1 MIAFGVTALLLLA
14 SAVMVVTTRDLVR
27 AVLWLAVTL
36 VFTAIAFIQLRA
48 EMLAAIQIML
58 YTGGVITLML
68 FAVLLTWRRN
78 EGKPQIE
85 IIEWARGI
93 LAAGSFLALVVS
105 AILRSDMPTGPSL
118 SESNSA
124 IVGELFLRDSVQ
136 VQTAGGTTELQGHI
150 LAFEALSVILLA
162 AMIGAIAIARRRDAA

>member
-1 MIAFGVTALLLLA
+1 MIAFTVTGIMLLA

-48 EMLAAIQIML
+48 DMLAAIQIML

-68 FAVLLTWRRN
+68 FAVLLTWRRA

-93 LAAGSFLALVVS
+93 LAAGSFLALIGS
-105 AILRSDMPTGPSL
+105 AILRSDLPSGPPL

-124 IVGELFLRDSVQ
+124 LIGELFLRDSVA
-136 VQTAGGTTELQGHI
+136 VEHAGATTELQGHI

-162 AMIGAIAIARRRDAA
+162 AMIGAIVIARRRDAA